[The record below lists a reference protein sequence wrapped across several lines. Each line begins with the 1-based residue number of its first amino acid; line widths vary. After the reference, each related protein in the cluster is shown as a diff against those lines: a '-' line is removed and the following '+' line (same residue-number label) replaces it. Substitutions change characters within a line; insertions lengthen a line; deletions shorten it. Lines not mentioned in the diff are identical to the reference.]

1 MSTRGLVGV
10 IVDDQIKATYN
21 HSDSYPSWLGQRVL
35 EFSRTLTDAATYDV
49 TIAQARDVRMIED
62 DDAAV
67 PETDL
72 AALAAKGVLP
82 NTAVGNRADSPT
94 WYQALRDVQGDLG
107 RTLELGYMI
116 DGAAFAQDSLFCEYA
131 YLVNLDTKMVEFYE
145 GFQKSPGA
153 GRFMIGNPVAD
164 RGYYPVSLVSTTA
177 FPAGAKQVA
186 RTVKFWSK
194 ITE

>member
-10 IVDDQIKATYN
+10 VVDDQIKATYN

-35 EFSRTLTDAATYDV
+35 EFAGTLTDAV
-49 TIAQARDVRMIED
+49 TSAAVLEQARAVRMIDD
-62 DDAAV
+62 DDAEVSEA
-67 PETDL
+67 DL
-72 AALAAKGVLP
+72 AALAAKGVTP
-82 NTAVGNRADSPT
+82 NTAVGAQADSPT

-116 DGAAFAQDSLFCEYA
+116 DGASFAQDSLFCEYA
-131 YLVNLDTKMVEFYE
+131 YLVNLDTRMIEFYE
-145 GFQKSPGA
+145 GFQTSPGT
-153 GRFMIGNPVAD
+153 GRFTPGNPVAD
-164 RGYYPVSLVSTTA
+164 RGYYPVSLVSATR
-177 FPAGAKQVA
+177 FPTDAKKIA